1 MRPPLLSPGGSHRDH
16 KKSQTF
22 LTLQEPVDRSELRR
36 IRTAE
41 VGWYY
46 QIPFR
51 FEVPPDLRKP
61 DEWQAQLGE
70 SVRQAQL
77 KLPPSYEKDSVPSTA
92 PNIVS
97 ISYCIKAKLLRYDM
111 EEPLGKTSRTLR
123 IMPIVKDEPPLYIFS
138 TIGKENVATTTAYLE
153 GKAWTGSQG
162 RMEMEVAQP
171 KSLCVPISTG
181 YDTCQKESVETRAEM
196 KLRFEPIEV
205 NGIPPKLTRITAK
218 LRAAT
223 RVSSN
228 LMMDCPYRIGIR
240 TDGTDDGLSVETMP
254 LAGGTV
260 QEVKWHRDSVGGE
273 GDTKSSEQA
282 GGRIFLTTVLPL
294 RLVLPLKKH
303 YLPTFHSPLISHFYV
318 VVLVLSFRKH
328 GDAVALKKE
337 KLRLEVPIQVS
348 SELFLNQVRSDEFFP
363 FRSRLHLDLVS
374 GTCCASELFLPA
386 FELASCLISLHM
398 GNADSEIFS
407 PRIFPTTPV
416 VKGFEA
422 YGSR

>member
-1 MRPPLLSPGGSHRDH
+1 MRPPLLSPGGSHRDQ

-41 VGWYY
+41 VGWFY

-61 DEWQAQLGE
+61 DEWQTRLVE
-70 SVRQAQL
+70 RVRQAQL
-77 KLPPSYEKDSVPSTA
+77 KLPPSYEKTSVPSTA

-97 ISYCIKAKLLRYDM
+97 IIYCIKAKLLRDDM
-111 EEPLGKTSRTLR
+111 EEPLGETSRMLR
-123 IMPIVKDEPPLYIFS
+123 IMPIVKEEPPLQICS
-138 TIGKENVATTTAYLE
+138 TLGKESAAVTTAYLE

-162 RMEMEVAQP
+162 KMEMEVAQP
-171 KSLCVPISTG
+171 RSFCVPVSTG
-181 YDTCQKESVETRAEM
+181 YDTCPKESVETRAEM

-228 LMMDCPYRIGIR
+228 FMMDCPYRIGSR
-240 TDGTDDGLSVETMP
+240 ADGTDDGLSVETIP

-260 QEVKWHRDSVGGE
+260 QEVKWHRDSASHE
-273 GDTKSSEQA
+273 QDSMASDQA
-282 GGRIFLTTVLPL
+282 GSRRFHTTVLPL
-294 RLVLPLKKH
+294 RLVLLLKKH

-318 VVLVLSFRKH
+318 VVLVLSFRMH
-328 GDAVALKKE
+328 GGTMTPKKE
-337 KLRLEVPIQVS
+337 SMCLEVPIQVT
-348 SELFLNQVRSDEFFP
+348 SELFVNRESHFSD
-363 FRSRLHLDLVS
+363 
-374 GTCCASELFLPA
+374 
-386 FELASCLISLHM
+386 
-398 GNADSEIFS
+398 DSEGEG
-407 PRIFPTTPV
+407 V
-416 VKGFEA
+416 
-422 YGSR
+422 